1 MSSGCL
7 AVSEADLL
15 LGTCSTVAK
24 ADHNDSV
31 DEFSLREELLQP
43 ASPKQVEGEAPQNGL
58 LDQQSEVVKDGGEVK
73 EPLFPADKLD
83 GSCPPG
89 ESVSFPVLP
98 PLDKSKASAPTEL
111 TEKGI
116 GGPFKSISTIQSDG
130 QRSQAP
136 ETSAMLGPEEPALHH
151 IDPPAKV
158 TIEKGKYQ
166 PGEFNLKYMVS
177 ILAHLTQLPIASSSR
192 GSYTKRT
199 FDHPI

>member
-7 AVSEADLL
+7 TVSEADLL

-24 ADHNDSV
+24 ADHNTSV
-31 DEFSLREELLQP
+31 DEFSLRGELLQP
-43 ASPKQVEGEAPQNGL
+43 ASPKLVEGEAPQNGV

-89 ESVSFPVLP
+89 ESVSYLVLP
-98 PLDKSKASAPTEL
+98 PVDKSKASAPTEL
-111 TEKGI
+111 TERGH
-116 GGPFKSISTIQSDG
+116 GGPFESISTIQSDG
-130 QRSQAP
+130 QRPQAP
-136 ETSAMLGPEEPALHH
+136 ETSAMLGPEEPALRH
-151 IDPPAKV
+151 IDPPTKD

-166 PGEFNLKYMVS
+166 PGEFNLKYMAS
-177 ILAHLTQLPIASSSR
+177 ILTHLTQLPIASSSR